1 MKAWIA
7 GFLLMTALVATP
19 TVALEA
25 MPSTGLA
32 DSGFAFASEAMS
44 GDEQVLGAEA
54 EAATRG
60 GGFWLPFIF
69 GTIGIDLALFGAVY
83 GIYIPYYG
91 DSIAIP

>member
-7 GFLLMTALVATP
+7 GALLTTALITAPV
-19 TVALEA
+19 VALEA
-25 MPSTGLA
+25 VPSVALVDT
-32 DSGFAFASEAMS
+32 GFAFATEAVH
-44 GDEQVLGAEA
+44 GDEQILGAQAQA
-54 EAATRG
+54 EIRG

-83 GIYIPYYG
+83 GVYIPYYG